1 MKRKRG
7 LTAAELRALGA
18 NPDRVRRVIPPD
30 GRQRVEA
37 AEPPKRGAKNF
48 AGGFSGAGDVTGHGG
63 RGGGRWPG

>member
-18 NPDRVRRVIPPD
+18 NPDRVRRVITPNG

-37 AEPPKRGAKNF
+37 LGDAKRPGRRGRPGPEP
-48 AGGFSGAGDVTGHGG
+48 
-63 RGGGRWPG
+63 